1 MPDLVASD
9 RSDTP
14 TVALGPTALVLGAFS
29 AVAAWVP
36 ALVFVTFPWAFI
48 AGALAVTFGAWGIYH
63 ARQGTGRLW
72 TAVAG
77 TTLGAVGCAGTV
89 ALLWLWALV
98 A

>member
-1 MPDLVASD
+1 MPDLDVSD

-14 TVALGPTALVLGAFS
+14 AVALGPTALVLGAFS
-29 AVAAWVP
+29 AVGAWVP
-36 ALVFVTFPWAFI
+36 ALVFVTLPWAII
-48 AGALAVTFGAWGIYH
+48 AGALAVTFGAWGTHY
-63 ARQGTGRLW
+63 ARRGTGRLW

-89 ALLWLWALV
+89 ALLWALG